1 MRWEYRI
8 EMFPHL
14 LDVDARNM
22 LATLAPDPDSYAVSR
37 MDTWIAPWRV
47 GAGVFERVALIR
59 R

>member
-22 LATLAPDPDSYAVSR
+22 LATLGEEGWELAGLAPAE
-37 MDTWIAPWRV
+37 T
-47 GAGVFERVALIR
+47 GGGVLGVLKRPKEA
-59 R
+59 